1 MNREGFVLKGADKFT
16 NETKLSAQRK
26 MPLLKSDRTTNVIY
40 KINGISKEQ
49 AVKINSIETIDKI
62 QKRIVKIRECG
73 GKLSYFDIESRIFR
87 NNLIMV
93 DSKMPE
99 ILGCMLL
106 DSYSENVN
114 DCRALVDMTCE
125 KNPIGYSDASIYQ
138 YKVKQFLFSCAAG
151 LTPTNRWDGLYR
163 NDIGFDIVN
172 ADGERIS
179 YNIYNRSIF
188 EQYLFNNAF
197 FQQSCMDECDCMKV
211 YYEEGEMYIKL
222 NFGSMSI
229 KSTN

>member
-1 MNREGFVLKGADKFT
+1 MKEADIFAD
-16 NETKLSAQRK
+16 ETELSESRK
-26 MPLLKSDRTTNVIY
+26 IMLLKSDRTTNIVY
-40 KINGISKEQ
+40 RVDGISKEQ
-49 AVKINSIETIDKI
+49 AIKINSIETVDKI
-62 QKRIVKIRECG
+62 QKRMVKIRECG
-73 GKLSYFDIESRIFR
+73 GMLSYFNIESKIFR

-114 DCRALVDMTCE
+114 DCRTLVDMTCE
-125 KNPIGYSDASIYQ
+125 KNPIGYSDTSIYQ

-151 LTPTNRWDGLYR
+151 LTSTTYWDGLYR
-163 NDIGFDIVN
+163 TDIGFDIVN
-172 ADGERIS
+172 ADGERIA
-179 YNIYNRSIF
+179 YNIYNRSSF

-197 FQQSCMDECDCMKV
+197 FQQSCRDECDCMKV

-222 NFGSMSI
+222 NVQI
-229 KSTN
+229 DVR

>member
-1 MNREGFVLKGADKFT
+1 MKEADIFAD
-16 NETKLSAQRK
+16 ETELSESRK
-26 MPLLKSDRTTNVIY
+26 IMLLKSDRTTNIVY
-40 KINGISKEQ
+40 RVDGISKEQ
-49 AVKINSIETIDKI
+49 AVKINSIETVDKI
-62 QKRIVKIRECG
+62 QKRMVKIRECG
-73 GKLSYFDIESRIFR
+73 GTLSYFNIESKIFR

-114 DCRALVDMTCE
+114 DCRTLVDMTCE
-125 KNPIGYSDASIYQ
+125 KNPIGYSDISIYQ

-151 LTPTNRWDGLYR
+151 LTSTTYWDGLYR
-163 NDIGFDIVN
+163 TDIGFDIVN
-172 ADGERIS
+172 ADGERIA

-222 NFGSMSI
+222 NVQI
-229 KSTN
+229 DVR

>member
-1 MNREGFVLKGADKFT
+1 MKEADIFAD
-16 NETKLSAQRK
+16 ETELSESRK
-26 MPLLKSDRTTNVIY
+26 IMLLKSDRTTNIVY
-40 KINGISKEQ
+40 RVDGISKEQ
-49 AVKINSIETIDKI
+49 AIKINSIETVDKI
-62 QKRIVKIRECG
+62 QKRMVKIRECG
-73 GKLSYFDIESRIFR
+73 GTLSYFNIESKIFR

-114 DCRALVDMTCE
+114 DCRTLVDMTCE
-125 KNPIGYSDASIYQ
+125 KNPIGYSDTSIYQ

-151 LTPTNRWDGLYR
+151 LTSTTYWDGLYR
-163 NDIGFDIVN
+163 TDIGFDIVN
-172 ADGERIS
+172 ADGERIA

-197 FQQSCMDECDCMKV
+197 FQQSCMDECDCMIV

-222 NFGSMSI
+222 NVQI
-229 KSTN
+229 DVR

>member
-1 MNREGFVLKGADKFT
+1 MKEADTFAG
-16 NETKLSAQRK
+16 ETKLSASRK
-26 MPLLKSDRTTNVIY
+26 TMLLKSDRTTNVVY
-40 KINGISKEQ
+40 RVDGISKEQ
-49 AVKINSIETIDKI
+49 AVKINSIETVDKI
-62 QKRIVKIRECG
+62 QKRMVKIRECG
-73 GKLSYFDIESRIFR
+73 GTLSYFNIESKIFR

-114 DCRALVDMTCE
+114 DCRTLVDMTCE
-125 KNPIGYSDASIYQ
+125 KNPIGYSDISIYQ

-151 LTPTNRWDGLYR
+151 LTSTTYWDGLYR
-163 NDIGFDIVN
+163 TDIGFDIVN
-172 ADGERIS
+172 ADGERIA

-222 NFGSMSI
+222 NVQI
-229 KSTN
+229 DVR

>member
-1 MNREGFVLKGADKFT
+1 MKEADIFAD
-16 NETKLSAQRK
+16 ETELSESRKL
-26 MPLLKSDRTTNVIY
+26 MLLKSDRTTNIVY
-40 KINGISKEQ
+40 RVDGISKEQ
-49 AVKINSIETIDKI
+49 AIKINSIETVDKI
-62 QKRIVKIRECG
+62 QKRMVKIRECG
-73 GKLSYFDIESRIFR
+73 GTLSYFNIESKIFR

-114 DCRALVDMTCE
+114 DCRTLVDMTCE
-125 KNPIGYSDASIYQ
+125 KNPIGYSDTSIYQ

-151 LTPTNRWDGLYR
+151 LTSTTYWDGLYR
-163 NDIGFDIVN
+163 TDIGFDIVN
-172 ADGERIS
+172 ADGERIA

-222 NFGSMSI
+222 NVQI
-229 KSTN
+229 DVR

>member
-1 MNREGFVLKGADKFT
+1 MKEADIFAD
-16 NETKLSAQRK
+16 ETELSESRK
-26 MPLLKSDRTTNVIY
+26 IMLLKSDRTTNIVY
-40 KINGISKEQ
+40 RVDGISKEQ
-49 AVKINSIETIDKI
+49 AIKINSIETVDKI
-62 QKRIVKIRECG
+62 QKRMVKIRECG
-73 GKLSYFDIESRIFR
+73 GTLSYFNIESKIFR

-114 DCRALVDMTCE
+114 DCRTLVDMTCE
-125 KNPIGYSDASIYQ
+125 KNPIGYSDTSIYQ

-151 LTPTNRWDGLYR
+151 LTSTTYWDGLYR
-163 NDIGFDIVN
+163 TDIGFDIVN
-172 ADGERIS
+172 ADGERIA

-197 FQQSCMDECDCMKV
+197 FQQSCM
-211 YYEEGEMYIKL
+211 
-222 NFGSMSI
+222 
-229 KSTN
+229 

>member
-1 MNREGFVLKGADKFT
+1 MKEADIFAD
-16 NETKLSAQRK
+16 ETELSESRK
-26 MPLLKSDRTTNVIY
+26 IMLLKSDRTTNIVY
-40 KINGISKEQ
+40 RVDGISKEQ
-49 AVKINSIETIDKI
+49 AIKINSIETVDKI
-62 QKRIVKIRECG
+62 QKRMVKIRECG
-73 GKLSYFDIESRIFR
+73 GTLSYFNIESKIFR

-114 DCRALVDMTCE
+114 DCRTLVDMTCE
-125 KNPIGYSDASIYQ
+125 KNPIGYSDTSIYQ

-151 LTPTNRWDGLYR
+151 LTSTTYWDGLYR
-163 NDIGFDIVN
+163 TDIGFDIVN
-172 ADGERIS
+172 ADGERIA

-211 YYEEGEMYIKL
+211 YYDEGEMYIKL
-222 NFGSMSI
+222 NVQI
-229 KSTN
+229 DVR

>member
-1 MNREGFVLKGADKFT
+1 MKEADTFAG
-16 NETKLSAQRK
+16 ETKLSASRK
-26 MPLLKSDRTTNVIY
+26 TMLLKSDRTTNIVY
-40 KINGISKEQ
+40 RVDGISKEQ
-49 AVKINSIETIDKI
+49 AVKINSIETVDKI
-62 QKRIVKIRECG
+62 QKRMVNISECG
-73 GKLSYFDIESRIFR
+73 GKLSYFNIESRIFR

-114 DCRALVDMTCE
+114 DCRTLVDMACE
-125 KNPIGYSDASIYQ
+125 KDPIGYSDISIYQ

-151 LTPTNRWDGLYR
+151 LTSTRYWDGLYR
-163 NDIGFDIVN
+163 KDIGFDIVN
-172 ADGERIS
+172 ADGERIM
-179 YNIYNRSIF
+179 YNIYNRSVF
-188 EQYLFNNAF
+188 EQYMFNNTF

-222 NFGSMSI
+222 NVQI
-229 KSTN
+229 DVR

>member
-1 MNREGFVLKGADKFT
+1 MKEADIFAD
-16 NETKLSAQRK
+16 ETELSESRK
-26 MPLLKSDRTTNVIY
+26 IMLLKSDRTTNIVY
-40 KINGISKEQ
+40 RVDGISKEQ
-49 AVKINSIETIDKI
+49 AIKINSIETVDKI
-62 QKRIVKIRECG
+62 QKRMVKIRECG
-73 GKLSYFDIESRIFR
+73 GTLSYFNIESKIFR

-114 DCRALVDMTCE
+114 DCRTLVDMTCE
-125 KNPIGYSDASIYQ
+125 KNPIGYSDTSIYQ

-151 LTPTNRWDGLYR
+151 LTSTTYWDGLYR
-163 NDIGFDIVN
+163 TDIGFDIVN
-172 ADGERIS
+172 ADGERIA

-222 NFGSMSI
+222 NVQI
-229 KSTN
+229 DVR

>member
-1 MNREGFVLKGADKFT
+1 MKEADIFAD
-16 NETKLSAQRK
+16 ETELFESRK
-26 MPLLKSDRTTNVIY
+26 IMLLKSDRTTNVVY
-40 KINGISKEQ
+40 RVSGISKEQ
-49 AVKINSIETIDKI
+49 AVQISSIETVDKI
-62 QKRIVKIRECG
+62 QKRMVKISECG
-73 GKLSYFDIESRIFR
+73 GKLSYFNIASRVFS

-114 DCRALVDMTCE
+114 DCRTLVDMTCE
-125 KNPIGYSDASIYQ
+125 KNPIGYSDTSIYQ

-151 LTPTNRWDGLYR
+151 LTSTTYWDGLYR
-163 NDIGFDIVN
+163 TDIGFDIVN
-172 ADGERIS
+172 ADGERIA

-222 NFGSMSI
+222 NVQI
-229 KSTN
+229 DVR